1 MYGPLAALVVALG
14 VSACGG
20 TKPYRNDGAEN
31 LAVRTELDSGVR
43 ATLHVH
49 RVDANCQAEY
59 QGGLALDRPSLT
71 LGIPAGHFSYLDVTF
86 DSSSFLAG
94 SRRMNAG
101 TLIRPRAG
109 HRYDVAVA
117 YRDSLY
123 QLTIRET
130 GPAGKASRELPRRDL
145 GACSANG

>member
-1 MYGPLAALVVALG
+1 VYGPLAALVVALG

-49 RVDANCQAEY
+49 RVDANCQTEY
-59 QGGLALDRPSLT
+59 QGGLALDRPSLSVG
-71 LGIPAGHFSYLDVTF
+71 LPAERVSYLDVAF
-86 DSSSFLAG
+86 DTSSFLAG

-109 HRYDVAVA
+109 YRYEVAVA
-117 YRDSLY
+117 YRNSLY
-123 QLTIRET
+123 QLAVREID
-130 GPAGKASRELPRRDL
+130 PRSNASRELPRRDL
-145 GACSANG
+145 AACS

>member
-1 MYGPLAALVVALG
+1 VYGPLAALVVALG

-59 QGGLALDRPSLT
+59 QGSLALDRPSLSI
-71 LGIPAGHFSYLDVTF
+71 GVPAGRISYLDVTF

-109 HRYDVAVA
+109 YRYEVAVA
-117 YRDSLY
+117 YRNSLY
-123 QLTIRET
+123 QLAVREID
-130 GPAGKASRELPRRDL
+130 PRSNASRELPRRDL
-145 GACSANG
+145 AACS